1 MVLVSA
7 NGLNY
12 GKQYGQRAIFVI
24 DVECDVLE
32 IQIAMSSIFETRQ
45 SVYLLVTLREVISL
59 AFATLLTYSSSS
71 ADKFSAAIRILTL
84 REKCDRGV

>member
-12 GKQYGQRAIFVI
+12 GKQYVQRAIFVI

-59 AFATLLTYSSSS
+59 ASATLPTSSSS
-71 ADKFSAAIRILTL
+71 ADKSNAAIRTLTL